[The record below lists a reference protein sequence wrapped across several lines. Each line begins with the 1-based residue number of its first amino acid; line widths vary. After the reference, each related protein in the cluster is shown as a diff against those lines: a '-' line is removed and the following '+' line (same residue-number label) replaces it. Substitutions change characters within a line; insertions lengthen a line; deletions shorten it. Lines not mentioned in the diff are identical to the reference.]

1 MPKKKV
7 DMYSDATNVLQFNV
21 SDIPPRTAE
30 KFQYC
35 SSLLPL
41 PPRFLA
47 FFFLIH
53 VLAIFFFQ
61 SN

>member
-1 MPKKKV
+1 
-7 DMYSDATNVLQFNV
+7 MYSDAINVLQFKLRL
-21 SDIPPRTAE
+21 SDIPPSTAE
-30 KFQYC
+30 KFDSC

-47 FFFLIH
+47 FFFLVQ
-53 VLAIFFFQ
+53 VLAIFFFH